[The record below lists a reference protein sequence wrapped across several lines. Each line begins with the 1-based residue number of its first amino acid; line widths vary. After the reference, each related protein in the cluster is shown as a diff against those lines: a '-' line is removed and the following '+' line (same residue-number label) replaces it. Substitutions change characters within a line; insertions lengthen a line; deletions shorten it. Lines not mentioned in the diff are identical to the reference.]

1 MVDEQTALLS
11 NRDAIANG
19 GRQRTPLP
27 KLQLAVVL
35 LIQSCEIVARS
46 SISPYI
52 NQVHHDLVH
61 LCHCSMHIL
70 ILIGS

>member
-1 MVDEQTALLS
+1 VNEQTALLS
-11 NRDAIANG
+11 NRDANS

-35 LIQSCEIVARS
+35 LIQSCEVVARS

-52 NQVHHDLVH
+52 NQVHLVH
-61 LCHCSMHIL
+61 LCRGSIHVL
-70 ILIGS
+70 ISIGS